1 MNILVPDSWLR
12 EYLKTDATPKQIKE
26 YVSLCGPSV
35 ERVHTTKGETVYD
48 IEITSNRPDAM
59 SVMGIA
65 REASVILPRFGIDAA
80 LINDP
85 YKKIIQD
92 TKYKIQ
98 NTLQLNI
105 TTDTKLN
112 PRWTSVI
119 FDNIK
124 IKPSPSWLAKRL
136 ELVGVRSLNNV
147 IDITNYLMH
156 AYGQPAHVFDYD
168 NITGGII
175 KLRSAKKGETLT
187 TLDGKTHALPGGDI
201 VIEDGSGKL
210 IDLCGI
216 MGGENSSITVKT
228 TRVILFLQT
237 YNPAQIRKTSMALAH
252 HTEAS
257 GLFEKGLD
265 TELVMPVFMQGVKLM
280 QELTDGKIASNI
292 TDLYPDPYVAPRI
305 NVSREKIDSYIGTH
319 LETKEIQNILTMLG
333 CTTDVDNTSVVV
345 QPPSYR
351 RDISIDV
358 DIIEEIAR
366 IYGYHTIKGVLPE
379 GEPPMIFE
387 EPILG
392 WEQKLKTKL
401 RDWGYSETY
410 TYSMLSKELLNTF
423 EINSQEVYEITNP
436 ISTDWVYMRPT
447 LLPSMLLCI
456 KQNMPYEGDLRL
468 FELSMT
474 YAYRKNNIPLEQS
487 TLIVAVSG
495 SRYGKL
501 KGIAEAIFSEF
512 GISFSKTVDP
522 ATLYYESSRSLRLG
536 NFGQLGEIDPT
547 LLSKLGINKPITVL
561 ELSIDQLVKHA
572 HPTKQYTPI
581 PKNPSGYEDLA
592 FVVPVKTYVAPIIA
606 KLKTIDPLIE
616 DVTLF
621 DSYNAI
627 RTFHVTYQSN
637 TKNLTSE
644 DISKIREKII
654 KHMKKEFN
662 ATLKSV

>member
-26 YVSLCGPSV
+26 YLSLCGPSV
-35 ERVHTTKGETVYD
+35 ERINTVKKEIVYD

-59 SVMGIA
+59 SIMGVA
-65 REASVILPRFGIDAA
+65 REASVILPRFGIKA
-80 LINDP
+80 
-85 YKKIIQD
+85 
-92 TKYKIQ
+92 
-98 NTLQLNI
+98 TLQINPAKQDLAPRDKLKLHV
-105 TTDTKLN
+105 TTDSKLN

-119 FDNIK
+119 FDNVK
-124 IKPSPSWLAKRL
+124 IKSSSSWITKRL

-168 NITGGII
+168 RISDHIM
-175 KLRSAKKGETLT
+175 KLRSSKKGEILT
-187 TLDGKTHALPGGDI
+187 TLDGKTHTLPGGDI

-216 MGGENSSITVKT
+216 MGGENSSITNKT

-237 YNPAQIRKTSMALAH
+237 YDPAQIRKTSMALAH

-265 TELVMPVFMQGVKLM
+265 TELVMPVFKEGIKLM
-280 QELTDGKIASNI
+280 QELTDGTIASSVI
-292 TDLYPDPYVAPRI
+292 DIYPHLYVAPI
-305 NVSREKIDSYIGTH
+305 VTVSRTKIDNYIGTH
-319 LETKEIQNILTMLG
+319 LKAKEIQEILTSLG
-333 CTTDVDNTSVVV
+333 CETTITDEHVVV
-345 QPPSYR
+345 TPPSYR
-351 RDISIDV
+351 RDIEIDV
-358 DIIEEIAR
+358 DVIEELAR

-392 WEQKLKTKL
+392 WEQKLKNKL
-401 RDWGYSETY
+401 CDWGYTETY
-410 TYSMLSKELLNTF
+410 TYSMLSKELLDTF
-423 EINSQEVYEITNP
+423 NINSQEVYEITNP

-447 LLPSMLLCI
+447 LLPSILMTM
-456 KQNMPYEGDLRL
+456 KQNMPYENDLKL

-474 YAYRKNNIPLEQS
+474 YAYRKNNIPFEQS

-512 GISFSKTVDP
+512 GISFPTTIDP
-522 ATLYYESSRSLRLG
+522 TTDYYQPSRSLRLG
-536 NFGQLGEIDPT
+536 NFGQLGEINPT
-547 LLSKLGINKPITVL
+547 LLSKLGITKPMTVL

-572 HPTKQYTPI
+572 CPQKQYTPI

-592 FVVPVKTYVAPIIA
+592 FIVPDKTYVAPMITS
-606 KLKTIDPLIE
+606 LKAIDPLVT
-616 DVTLF
+616 DVSLF
-621 DSYNAI
+621 DSFNTT
-627 RTFHVTYQSN
+627 RTFHITYQSD

-644 DISKIREKII
+644 DISKVREKII
-654 KHMKKEFN
+654 KHMKKEYD
-662 ATLKSV
+662 AALKTV